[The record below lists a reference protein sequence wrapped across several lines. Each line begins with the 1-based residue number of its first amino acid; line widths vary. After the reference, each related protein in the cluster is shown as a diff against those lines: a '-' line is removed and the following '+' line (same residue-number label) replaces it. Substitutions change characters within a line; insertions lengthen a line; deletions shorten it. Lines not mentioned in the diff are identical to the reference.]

1 MARSR
6 HAARRT
12 AYKKSWVGAALV
24 GLLGAGAVTAI
35 DLSTTSA
42 VASASTVNL
51 VRHPTF
57 SDGTADWYTRDGGSL
72 AVVPGHD
79 GHPAVRLRNETAAP
93 LTLALNDRVNTV
105 AATVAGA
112 TYQASA
118 WIRTDSLGET
128 AALRMMEYQ
137 RQLHRGEKIKSAWLR
152 TTDWV
157 HVSVDYVAETNL
169 ATIDFNVLAW
179 GLPAGKSLLVSEPSL
194 VLVSMPST
202 PGPVVKPPAPPG
214 KPTPAPSTSSPAPA
228 PTTSAPAPAPS
239 TSSPAPSTSAPA
251 PAPSTS
257 SPAPAPSTSSPAPA
271 PTTSSPAPAPTSSAP
286 SPTGYKLVF
295 GDDFNS
301 IDRAKWNVRNNSWA
315 NNEESIVTSRSN
327 NVFVSNGALTL
338 RAIQESYTVG
348 STTKQYTSGY
358 LDTIGR
364 ESWQYGRIEMRA
376 KLPAAQGMWP
386 AFWLRDNTNK
396 GELDIMEAVGG
407 LNTKTVQTVH
417 QSTDG
422 GMGKAGHEDVLPS
435 GDFTGWHTYAVE
447 REPGYMNWYVDNR
460 LVFSKTQSVLSWLDP
475 TFNEPMNIRLN
486 LQVGGSMPNYYGKP
500 VVGAPLGQSDY
511 VIDYVRV
518 YQK

>member
-6 HAARRT
+6 HAARRS
-12 AYKKSWVGAALV
+12 AYRRSWVGAALV
-24 GLLGAGAVTAI
+24 GLLGAGAVTAL
-35 DLSTTSA
+35 DLSTTNA

-51 VRHPTF
+51 VADPSMT
-57 SDGTADWYTRDGGSL
+57 STAAWFTRSGGSL
-72 AVVPGHD
+72 AVVPGYA
-79 GHPAVRLRNETAAP
+79 GHPAIRLRNETTAP

-105 AATVAGA
+105 HSTVAGA

-118 WIRTDSLGET
+118 WIRTDSPGET

-137 RQLHRGEKIKSAWLR
+137 RQLHRGEKIQSSWLR

-157 HVSVDYVAETNL
+157 HVSVNYTAETTL
-169 ATIDFNVLAW
+169 STIDFNVLAW
-179 GLPAGKSLLVSEPSL
+179 ALPRGKSLLVSEPSL
-194 VLVSMPST
+194 ILLSMPST
-202 PGPVVKPPAPPG
+202 PDPVVKPP
-214 KPTPAPSTSSPAPA
+214 KPTPAPTTSAPAPA
-228 PTTSAPAPAPS
+228 PTTSAPAP
-239 TSSPAPSTSAPA
+239 TSSAPTTS
-251 PAPSTS
+251 
-257 SPAPAPSTSSPAPA
+257 APA
-271 PTTSSPAPAPTSSAP
+271 PTTSAPAPTPAPTSSAP
-286 SPTGYKLVF
+286 APSGYKLVF
-295 GDDFNS
+295 NDDFNT
-301 IDRAKWNVRNNSWA
+301 IDRTKWNVRNNSWA

-338 RAIQESYTVG
+338 RAIHESYTVG

-407 LNTKTVQTVH
+407 LNTKTVQTIH

-422 GMGKAGHEDVLPS
+422 GMGKAGHEDILPS

-447 REPGYMNWYVDNR
+447 REPGVVNWYVDNR

-500 VVGAPLGQSDY
+500 VNGAPLGQSDY

>member
-1 MARSR
+1 MAGSR
-6 HAARRT
+6 HAARRS
-12 AYKKSWVGAALV
+12 AYTKSWVGAALV
-24 GLLGAGAVTAI
+24 ALLGAGAGTAL
-35 DLSTTSA
+35 DLSVTNA
-42 VASASTVNL
+42 AASASTVNL
-51 VRHPTF
+51 VADPSL
-57 SDGTADWYTRDGGSL
+57 SDGTAAWFTRSGGSL
-72 AVVPGHD
+72 AVVPGHS
-79 GHPAVRLRNETAAP
+79 GHPAIRLRNETDAP
-93 LTLALNDRVNTV
+93 LTLALNDKINTV
-105 AATVAGA
+105 HATVAGA

-118 WIRTDSLGET
+118 WIRTDYVGET
-128 AALRMMEYQ
+128 AAVRMMEYQ

-152 TTDWV
+152 STDWV
-157 HVSVDYVAETNL
+157 QVSADYTAETNL

-194 VLVSMPST
+194 VLLSMPST
-202 PGPVVKPPAPPG
+202 PDPVVKPP
-214 KPTPAPSTSSPAPA
+214 KPTPAPTTSAPAPA
-228 PTTSAPAPAPS
+228 PTTSAPAPAP
-239 TSSPAPSTSAPA
+239 TTSAPA
-251 PAPSTS
+251 PAPTTS
-257 SPAPAPSTSSPAPA
+257 APAPA
-271 PTTSSPAPAPTSSAP
+271 PTTSAPAPAPTTSAP
-286 SPTGYKLVF
+286 APAPTTSAPVPAPTTSAPAPTGYKLVF
-295 GDDFNS
+295 NDDFNT
-301 IDRAKWNVRNNSWA
+301 IDRTKWNVRNNSWA

-338 RAIQESYTVG
+338 RAIKESYTVG

-407 LNTKTVQTVH
+407 LNTKTVQTIH

-422 GMGKAGHEDVLPS
+422 GMGKSGHEDVLPS

-447 REPGYMNWYVDNR
+447 REPGSVKWYVDNR

-500 VVGAPLGQSDY
+500 VAGAPLGASDY